1 MWLVLKLFGFEVF
14 AFGVSPASDGGG
26 ESHYISNSGG
36 SFELAPDEYEDVE
49 WEEEGCSF
57 GFR

>member
-1 MWLVLKLFGFEVF
+1 MWLVFKLFGFELF
-14 AFGVSPASDGGG
+14 ALGIGPDSDADG
-26 ESHYISNSGG
+26 SHYISNSGG